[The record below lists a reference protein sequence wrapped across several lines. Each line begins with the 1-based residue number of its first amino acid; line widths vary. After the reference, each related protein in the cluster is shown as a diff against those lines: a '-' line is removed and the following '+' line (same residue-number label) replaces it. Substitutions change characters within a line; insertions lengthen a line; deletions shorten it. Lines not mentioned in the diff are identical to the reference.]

1 MAKIGDTE
9 VKGGIQTTVTN
20 IDPETGQI
28 SWDVEY
34 SADYQKL
41 FKDITDLMKTAKE
54 IADITG
60 EPFFKD
66 HYLDIRK
73 RRNELRT
80 YLRNNKA
87 KEYARIKGLD
97 EMSGTGGGGA
107 SFSVGTGAQYAT
119 PKAFKKKKDINES
132 NPGSTL
138 GKGPKAG
145 EDGVKDNYYVKG
157 FKYKLVDPKKLA
169 KNSKAIDTKYLWAP
183 DTFVKE

>member
-28 SWDVEY
+28 TWDVEY

-41 FKDITDLMKTAKE
+41 FNDITDLMKTAKE
-54 IADITG
+54 VADITG

-66 HYLDIRK
+66 HYLDIKK

-87 KEYARIKGLD
+87 KEYARIKGLG
-97 EMSGTGGGGA
+97 EISATGGGN
-107 SFSVGTGAQYAT
+107 SFSTQAGAGAQYAT
-119 PKAFKKKKDINES
+119 PNAFSGKKK
-132 NPGSTL
+132 
-138 GKGPKAG
+138 GKYA
-145 EDGVKDNYYVKG
+145 DGGMYTKNFG
-157 FKYKLVDPKKLA
+157 YKLVDPEKLA
-169 KNSKAIDTKYLWAP
+169 KKSKAVDTKYLWG
-183 DTFVKE
+183 KK